1 MKKVFSV
8 EEIKEIESREFRK
21 RGGDSFPLMVN
32 AGVNCAKKI
41 IKLVK
46 KKPIIIVCG
55 PGNNAGDGFIIGNY
69 LNIKNYKVDLFCLKN
84 KSYKGDALKALKGL
98 KIKTQ
103 NISKFKARKNS
114 VIIDSIFGIG
124 LNRPISGTLKS
135 VILRMN
141 KLNKIIS
148 IDIPSGINGDTGKIL
163 GSVCCKAHTTLALH
177 AKKIGHTLNPGKK
190 YSGKII
196 VVDIGISK
204 KFNYSRI

>member
-21 RGGDSFPLMVN
+21 RGGDSFSLMVN

-69 LNIKNYKVDLFCLKN
+69 LNTKNYKVDLFCLKN
-84 KSYKGDALKALKGL
+84 KSYKRDALKALKRL

-114 VIIDSIFGIG
+114 VIIDCIFGTG
-124 LNRPISGTLKS
+124 LNRPILGTLKS

-148 IDIPSGINGDTGKIL
+148 IDIPSGINGDTGRIL
-163 GSVCCKAHTTLALH
+163 GCAVKAHTTLALH

-190 YSGKII
+190 FSGKII
-196 VVDIGISK
+196 VVGIGISK
-204 KFNYSRI
+204 KFNYK